1 ETMPQMAPW
10 AEVPIQAHQS
20 PVGFKR
26 TLNQK
31 QLMAL
36 PFMPFVLPSCKVF
49 AHLFHI
55 VEGASSI
62 IDKVVDLPLP
72 DIFFKR
78 GKGRG
83 RVTSCKTADVHH
95 GLICCKLISRRR
107 CALTVA
113 ATQVYVDAPFC
124 NKPQRH
130 RVDFLKGLNPKVKG
144 L

>member
-1 ETMPQMAPW
+1 IGTS
-10 AEVPIQAHQS
+10 AHGAIWGIVFYLFAICIAILQ
-20 PVGFKR
+20 G
-26 TLNQK
+26 
-31 QLMAL
+31 
-36 PFMPFVLPSCKVF
+36 F

-55 VEGASSI
+55 AKGASSI

-113 ATQVYVDAPFC
+113 ATQVYVEAPFC
-124 NKPQRH
+124 NNFTIFLL
-130 RVDFLKGLNPKVKG
+130 VDSDLPGNPSCAFGVYYRN
-144 L
+144 LV